1 MARNNKRGGRYASAP
16 QKSKKRAMP
25 LLFAVAGIALLCL
38 IGGIAAKYIQTTDEP
53 GNQIGA
59 KDFYFTM
66 DLFKVD
72 EAYPEDTDENA
83 IVERQVHL
91 YGTSQKELVFKV
103 QNFFDEFRVNADPI
117 TYTVTYTTSPG
128 LNATVHEENASVQ
141 SSYTLSGGSQASQ
154 TFYVTATGS
163 VTDGAQVVVTVKSTA
178 PYTKTMVLT
187 VVLHPQQEDVLYRV
201 EDEVGANHAKLIIMA
216 SKALA
221 ADAIQV
227 DWSAINGSENAL
239 QIDSTNAYMNPVIG
253 SASFAKTAVSKK
265 VINQD
270 ESITVYFFKA
280 DPSMNYSM
288 PNTVAAL
295 SGGKYQVIMSA
306 NTTN

>member
-1 MARNNKRGGRYASAP
+1 MARRNKRGGRYANAP

-25 LLFAVAGIALLCL
+25 LLLAVVGIALLCL
-38 IGGIAAKYIQTTDEP
+38 IGGIAAKYIKTTDEP

-59 KDFYFTM
+59 KDFYFTL

-83 IVERQVHL
+83 IVARQIHL
-91 YGTSQKELVFKV
+91 YGAGQNSLTFKV

-141 SSYTLSGGSQASQ
+141 SSYTLSGGTQASQ
-154 TFYVTATGS
+154 TFYVTATGG
-163 VTDGAQVVVTVKSTA
+163 VTDGAQVVVTVKSTV

-187 VVLHPQQEDVLYRV
+187 VVFHPQQEDVLYRI
-201 EDEVGANHAKLIIMA
+201 EDKAGDNHAELIIMA
-216 SKALA
+216 SKTLA

-227 DWSAINGSENAL
+227 DWSAINGSTNAL
-239 QIDSTNAYMNPVIG
+239 QIDSTNAYMDPVIG
-253 SASFAKTAVSKK
+253 SGGFAKTAVSKK

-280 DPSMNYSM
+280 DPSQDYSM
-288 PNTVAAL
+288 PNTPAEL
-295 SGGKYQVIMSA
+295 NGGKYQVILTA